1 METFLLFANGNG
13 GKDPLNWSQDEAIL
27 LSSTDLIS
35 IRPIS
40 SRALEMTFNEATIIL
55 TVKNGSHVAV
65 MKAIAVGI
73 NSQQKAVTIADFD
86 ANMLIHKDIRSVE
99 INPNVNNYTQ
109 RLTGNS
115 RTELTVPRG
124 KIKSCMIANVD
135 GTDAVA
141 CTLELYDGAAY
152 TNLLHQLS
160 IPAKSTLV
168 LEQNEISFDNV
179 MYTLHATSGD
189 SGGQLN
195 FTFNYI

>member
-1 METFLLFANGNG
+1 METFLLFASG
-13 GKDPLNWSQDEAIL
+13 GGGSDPLNWSQDEAIL

-35 IRPIS
+35 IRPTS
-40 SRALEMTFNEATIIL
+40 SRTLEMTFNEATVIL

-86 ANMLIHKDIRSVE
+86 ANMLIHRDIRAVE
-99 INPNVNNYTQ
+99 INPSVNNYIQ
-109 RLTGNS
+109 RITNNS

-124 KIKSCMIANVD
+124 KIKNCMIANVD

-141 CTLELYDGAAY
+141 CTLELYEGTVY
-152 TNLLHQLS
+152 TKLLDQLS

-168 LEQNEISFDNV
+168 LEPNEISFDDTT
-179 MYTLHATSGD
+179 YTLHATSGD
-189 SGGQLN
+189 AAGKLT
-195 FTFNYI
+195 FTFNY